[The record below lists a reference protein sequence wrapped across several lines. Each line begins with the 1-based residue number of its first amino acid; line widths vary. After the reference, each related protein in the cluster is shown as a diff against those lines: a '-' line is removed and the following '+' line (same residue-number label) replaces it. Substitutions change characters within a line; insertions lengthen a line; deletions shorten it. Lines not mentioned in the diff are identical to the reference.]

1 MATVYCAAVECEHND
16 RNICRAKKINLSEG
30 RVHTAHQG
38 FLQVW
43 TCRQYEMSDNAKRLL
58 EEMKR
63 LTLEGGDA
71 E

>member
-16 RNICRAKKINLSEG
+16 RNRCNAKTISLSEG
-30 RVHTAHQG
+30 YVHTVHQG

-43 TCRQYEMSDNAKRLL
+43 TCRQYEMSEDAKRLL

-63 LTLEGGDA
+63 LTLEGGG
-71 E
+71 